1 MRDAQ
6 QATLA
11 AHMAWK
17 RGATHLPVCLLQ
29 LPVPPFSYSL
39 HATSTEATEA
49 ALLQK
54 YFSAKNAVS
63 TILRVDNKLLF
74 Y

>member
-1 MRDAQ
+1 MQPIWHGKEVPR
-6 QATLA
+6 TC
-11 AHMAWK
+11 
-17 RGATHLPVCLLQ
+17 LPACLLQ

-54 YFSAKNAVS
+54 YYSAKNAVS